1 MLNRQGGGERHSVKV
16 TTKLCYFYR
25 GYWIH
30 YKSEPLSLQCCA
42 AFTTKVIRF
51 HYIFVLL
58 SLQNCA
64 TFVRLT
70 LIIRSLLIREYRI
83 KEYRIL
89 EKNKR

>member
-1 MLNRQGGGERHSVKV
+1 MLNRQGGGERHPVKV
-16 TTKLCYFYR
+16 TTKVCHFYR
-25 GYWIH
+25 GHWIH
-30 YKSEPLSLQCCA
+30 YKSEPLSLHFCA

-64 TFVRLT
+64 TFVRST

-83 KEYRIL
+83 KNIEFL
-89 EKNKR
+89 KK